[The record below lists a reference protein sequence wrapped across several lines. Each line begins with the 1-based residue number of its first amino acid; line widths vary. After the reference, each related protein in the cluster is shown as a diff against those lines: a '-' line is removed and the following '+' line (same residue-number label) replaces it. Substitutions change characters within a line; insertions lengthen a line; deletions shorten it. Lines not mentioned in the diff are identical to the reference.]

1 MSNTPVYISDLK
13 KSFADHM
20 VLDEI
25 NLQIANNQRLA
36 ILGPSGGGKTTL
48 LRIICALE
56 KPDAGEV
63 RIGDDRLWGQGI
75 STIEHER
82 SRLHVG
88 LVFQQFNL
96 FPHLRVID
104 NCSLAPRLVRGLS
117 RAEAETAALDWLDRV
132 GLKEKASAWP
142 ATLSGGQ
149 RQRVAIARAL
159 CMRPNVLCFDEPTS
173 ALDPEL
179 VGEVVGVIQDLATT
193 LDTTMVLVTHQIG
206 FARAVADRVVVLAD
220 GQLVEDGPPEQVFD
234 APTHER
240 TKRFLGA
247 IAS

>member
-1 MSNTPVYISDLK
+1 MSNTPVTIHGLK
-13 KSFADHM
+13 KSFADHV
-20 VLDEI
+20 VLDG
-25 NLQIANNQRLA
+25 LSFTIANNQRLA

-48 LRIICALE
+48 LRVICALE
-56 KPDAGEV
+56 QPDAGEV
-63 RIGDDRLWGQGI
+63 RIGEDRLWGDQVT
-75 STIEHER
+75 SVEHER

-88 LVFQQFNL
+88 LVFQQFHL

-104 NCSLAPRLVRGLS
+104 NCTLAPRLVRGLS
-117 RAEAETAALDWLDRV
+117 RAAAEAAAMTWLDRV
-132 GLKEKASAWP
+132 GLKEKATAWP

-159 CMRPNVLCFDEPTS
+159 CMQPNVLCFDEPTS

-179 VGEVVGVIQDLATT
+179 VGEVVSVVQDLATSV
-193 LDTTMVLVTHQIG
+193 DTTMILVTHQIG

-220 GQLVEDGPPEQVFD
+220 GQLVEDGTPEQVFD
-234 APTHER
+234 SPTHER

-247 IAS
+247 ITS